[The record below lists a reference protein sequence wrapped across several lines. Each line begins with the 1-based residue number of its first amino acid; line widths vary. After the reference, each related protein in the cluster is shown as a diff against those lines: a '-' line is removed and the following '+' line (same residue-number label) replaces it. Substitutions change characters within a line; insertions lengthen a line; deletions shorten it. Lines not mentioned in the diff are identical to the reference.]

1 MLIQRWEAQVSIDL
15 KLAKLLFEN
24 EGLDFTEE
32 SFPAQYKIPDHRHSL
47 TEVRQIIKGELLV
60 RVGGNQLLLREG
72 DRIEIPANTK
82 HSYQNNLESGE
93 CLSLTAYKLP

>member
-1 MLIQRWEAQVSIDL
+1 MLIQRWEAQTVIDL

-24 EGLDFTEE
+24 EGLEFTEE
-32 SFPAQYKIPDHRHSL
+32 VFPAQYKIPDHRHSM

-60 RVGGNQLLLREG
+60 KVGGNQLLLREG

-82 HSYQNNLESGE
+82 HSYQNNQESGD
-93 CLSLTAYKLP
+93 CVSLTAYKIN

>member
-1 MLIQRWEAQVSIDL
+1 MLIQRWEAQTAIDL

-24 EGLDFTEE
+24 EGLEFIEE
-32 SFPAQYKIPDHRHSL
+32 NFPAQYRIPDHRHSM

-82 HSYQNNLESGE
+82 HSYHNNLEAGD
-93 CLSLTAYKLP
+93 CLSLTAYKIS